1 MKKNLILIVALI
13 GIGLIGRI
21 IPHPYNFTP
30 MTAIALLSAYAF
42 KNKWI
47 AIGLPL
53 VSFWISDLII
63 NNFVY
68 AGYYENFRIFSP
80 SFLWVYGSILCISI
94 MGRFAINNID
104 MTIISQ
110 KINISSK
117 REVIEVNISK
127 LLSLDENKINLKGKS
142 VDKLGII
149 GNNEASAALVSISL
163 SNA

>member
-1 MKKNLILIVALI
+1 MFIGTGWDIHKHSKSKPLTLGGVVFDEDGFEAHSDGDILLHALI
-13 GIGLIGRI
+13 DAILGATGNKDIGHYF
-21 IPHPYNFTP
+21 PSNENTP
-30 MTAIALLSAYAF
+30 DNM
-42 KNKWI
+42 
-47 AIGLPL
+47 
-53 VSFWISDLII
+53 
-63 NNFVY
+63 
-68 AGYYENFRIFSP
+68 P
-80 SFLWVYGSILCISI
+80 SFEMLKEILEQINFS
-94 MGRFAINNID
+94 RYAINNVD

-149 GNNEASAALVSISL
+149 GNNEASAAFVSISL

>member
-1 MKKNLILIVALI
+1 MLKEILEKI
-13 GIGLIGRI
+13 
-21 IPHPYNFTP
+21 NF
-30 MTAIALLSAYAF
+30 S
-42 KNKWI
+42 
-47 AIGLPL
+47 
-53 VSFWISDLII
+53 
-63 NNFVY
+63 
-68 AGYYENFRIFSP
+68 
-80 SFLWVYGSILCISI
+80 
-94 MGRFAINNID
+94 RFAINNID

>member
-1 MKKNLILIVALI
+1 M
-13 GIGLIGRI
+13 
-21 IPHPYNFTP
+21 
-30 MTAIALLSAYAF
+30 
-42 KNKWI
+42 
-47 AIGLPL
+47 
-53 VSFWISDLII
+53 
-63 NNFVY
+63 
-68 AGYYENFRIFSP
+68 P
-80 SFLWVYGSILCISI
+80 SFEMLKEILEQINFS
-94 MGRFAINNID
+94 RFAINNID

-149 GNNEASAALVSISL
+149 GNNEASAAFVSISL